1 MFTPDGFWRDDGAMR
16 RRTEPRWNHN
26 IHFHGV
32 VLAAIPT
39 GAQSALDVGTGDG
52 MLAVDLRQT
61 LSDVVAIDVDATVL
75 SKAAARHPDISWVEG
90 DVMTYDFGRTFDV
103 VASVATVHHLPD
115 LRDGLQRLADLTGP
129 GGTLVIVGL
138 ARPSTARDYIL
149 SAVGSV
155 QDQWLSRTAERVGA
169 LRPRRLAAAAHLP
182 GGPARR
188 DRRAAGSAL
197 AAVPVVALCAD
208 MAPAVTEPPLV
219 FGSDLSLL

>member
-1 MFTPDGFWRDDGAMR
+1 MDRLAHKHPKRGIGSSPRDDGAMR

-39 GAQSALDVGTGDG
+39 GAQAALDVGTGDG
-52 MLAVDLRQT
+52 MLAVDLRRR

-155 QDQWLSRTAERVGA
+155 QDQWLSR
-169 LRPRRLAAAAHLP
+169 RRNVWEH
-182 GGPARR
+182 
-188 DRRAAGSAL
+188 S
-197 AAVPVVALCAD
+197 
-208 MAPAVTEPPLV
+208 APAVWPPPHTYQEVRRVATDVLPGV
-219 FGSDLSLL
+219 RWQQFPLWRYAVTWRRP